1 MNQTTIFRFLILAS
15 LALAVL
21 GTFLDLVV
29 PGLLPAGLEAAY
41 EADGVE
47 EPALLLVLLLGAVSL
62 ILLVGGIVATVG
74 LLLFKPWS
82 RAAALWL
89 TALSLVIYP
98 FLGPFL
104 QSGWAFMLY
113 EVAMMFWGAALAMAY
128 FSELRPRF
136 DRQSH

>member
-41 EADGVE
+41 EADE
-47 EPALLLVLLLGAVSL
+47 EPALSLVLLLAAVSL

-89 TALSLVIYP
+89 TVLSLVIYP